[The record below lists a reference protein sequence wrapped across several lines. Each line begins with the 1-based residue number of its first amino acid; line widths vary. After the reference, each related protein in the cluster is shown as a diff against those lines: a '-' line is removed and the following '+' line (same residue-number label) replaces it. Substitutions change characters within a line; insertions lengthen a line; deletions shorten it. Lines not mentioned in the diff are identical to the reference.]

1 MEIELGPFLKY
12 EQARSNAYWAK
23 AAIDTQLRADDRDFD
38 DYKAHIK
45 DCEAHPTSGFLIREK
60 YITGKPNNYPSY
72 AIRNK
77 YYMDSQREVKILK
90 EGLKAKLGFLY
101 PRTNHIRKYIVSNH
115 RVLLDS
121 IEPIKKYT
129 ALDKVAIFVKRFI

>member
-23 AAIDTQLRADDRDFD
+23 AAIDTKLRADDHDFD
-38 DYKAHIK
+38 DYKAH
-45 DCEAHPTSGFLIREK
+45 
-60 YITGKPNNYPSY
+60 ITGKPNNYPSY

-77 YYMDSQREVKILK
+77 YYMDNQREVKILK

-129 ALDKVAIFVKRFI
+129 TLDKISIFVKRFI